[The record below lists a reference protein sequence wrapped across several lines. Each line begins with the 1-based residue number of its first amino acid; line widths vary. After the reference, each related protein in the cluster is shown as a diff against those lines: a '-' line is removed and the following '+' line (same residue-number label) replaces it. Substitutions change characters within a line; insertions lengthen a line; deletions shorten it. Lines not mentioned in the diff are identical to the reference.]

1 MRTPFYKT
9 DMGKMKEKI
18 VLRCAAPSDILKA
31 LTRLENSSEA
41 ASSLLSSSP
50 SSHSVR
56 ARTPAGTCPHSSNRP
71 QRRSTPDCRATGG
84 HTETPAVS
92 VDRGEHLRKFAVCRY
107 SDKTTASV
115 KEAWCGFHK
124 FTCNLCLWKLL
135 RSYGRHF
142 SILFLYKNVKS
153 KHLSPGKGHLDKAM
167 SRGFV
172 WCVCDNAVNQSLFIC
187 AEKQRVLKPWE
198 FLMV

>member
-1 MRTPFYKT
+1 
-9 DMGKMKEKI
+9 MKEKI

-71 QRRSTPDCRATGG
+71 HRSPTPDCRATGG
-84 HTETPAVS
+84 HTETPVVS
-92 VDRGEHLRKFAVCRY
+92 VDRGEHLRKFAACKY

-115 KEAWCGFHK
+115 FKSQRGLVWFWQVHLQLLFEPYMETIDIILKTFFHLIPVQMWSLNIR
-124 FTCNLCLWKLL
+124 CLL
-135 RSYGRHF
+135 RDIWIKPWGRA
-142 SILFLYKNVKS
+142 LFGAFVTVLFTKAS
-153 KHLSPGKGHLDKAM
+153 LS
-167 SRGFV
+167 
-172 WCVCDNAVNQSLFIC
+172 
-187 AEKQRVLKPWE
+187 VLKKSRE